1 MILWLLLGM
10 TVISL
15 VGLSVQTFRLQER
28 EMFIAY
34 QRRVIKQMERNDIVA
49 KEFNEFLAFHEHIRG
64 YQLESR
70 DEQNTQ

>member
-1 MILWLLLGM
+1 MMLWLLLGM

-15 VGLSVQTFRLQER
+15 CGIAVQTFRLQER
-28 EMFIAY
+28 EMFIVY
-34 QRRVIKQMERNDIVA
+34 QRRVIKQMERNDIVV
-49 KEFNEFLAFHEHIRG
+49 KEFDEFLTFHEHIRG